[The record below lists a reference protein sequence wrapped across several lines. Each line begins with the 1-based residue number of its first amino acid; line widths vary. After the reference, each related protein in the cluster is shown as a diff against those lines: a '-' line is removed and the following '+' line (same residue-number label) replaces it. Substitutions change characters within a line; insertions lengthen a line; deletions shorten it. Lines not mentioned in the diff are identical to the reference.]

1 MPSEVKWAISFAIGG
16 LILWAGWKVTALLL
30 TVHIVVCFVLAIV
43 VLLQSGTAADLA
55 GAFGG
60 AGSQTAFGPRG
71 AATFL
76 SRATTWCAVMF
87 MLTSLLLG
95 VRGDINLGG
104 SGGRSILEKYSKPAA
119 TAPAPAKPAT
129 TTPPVTPPP
138 TNPPPGR

>member
-30 TVHIVVCFVLAIV
+30 TVHIIVCFVLAIV

-95 VRGDINLGG
+95 VRGDINLGV

-138 TNPPPGR
+138 TNPAPGR